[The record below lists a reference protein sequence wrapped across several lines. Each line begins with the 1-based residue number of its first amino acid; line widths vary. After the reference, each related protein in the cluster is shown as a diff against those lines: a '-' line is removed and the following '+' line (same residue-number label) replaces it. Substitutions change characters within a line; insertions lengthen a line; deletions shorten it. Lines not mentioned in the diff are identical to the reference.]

1 MAQYDLGPN
10 GGALSFCLSVSVFQ
24 LENANPNSLNS
35 DKKKEVSHV
44 LALRVQTELRPLA
57 RQLCVVWIIQKKTKN
72 PNPNSL
78 NSDKKKKEN
87 HVLTY

>member
-24 LENANPNSLNS
+24 LENANPNPLNS

-57 RQLCVVWIIQKKTKN
+57 ISGSGVLYGLFRKKQKT
-72 PNPNSL
+72 
-78 NSDKKKKEN
+78 
-87 HVLTY
+87 LTLIP

>member
-24 LENANPNSLNS
+24 LENANHNSLNS

-44 LALRVQTELRPLA
+44 LA
-57 RQLCVVWIIQKKTKN
+57 
-72 PNPNSL
+72 
-78 NSDKKKKEN
+78 
-87 HVLTY
+87 Y